1 MIHLIILTLVD
12 TKEKCAFVIENINR
26 IYVYA
31 YRDEYGYR
39 YTENRVDDVSVVE
52 SVEEI
57 VKRINQ
63 IVYGQKKH
71 HNWDQ

>member
-1 MIHLIILTLVD
+1 MIHLIILTLAD
-12 TKEKCAFVIENINR
+12 TKEKCAFVIENIHR

-31 YRDEYGYR
+31 YRNEHGYR
-39 YTENRVDDVSVVE
+39 YTENHVDDTSVVE

-63 IVYGQKKH
+63 IVYGAKE
-71 HNWDQ
+71 

>member
-1 MIHLIILTLVD
+1 MIHLIILTLED
-12 TKEKCAFVIENINR
+12 TKQKCAFVIENIRR

-31 YRDEYGYR
+31 YRNDYGYR
-39 YTENRVDDVSVVE
+39 FTQNHVDDISVVE

-63 IVYGQKKH
+63 IVYGTEK
-71 HNWDQ
+71 